1 MYSHPKNYKTIW
13 SHVDF
18 MSSAKWKTCI
28 STLVLSFLVTTDVG
42 LVNLLE
48 DMNCEIHKKLL
59 VSLYDL
65 LDIMHLL

>member
-1 MYSHPKNYKTIW
+1 
-13 SHVDF
+13 

-28 STLVLSFLVTTDVG
+28 STLVLSFLVTTDAG

-48 DMNCEIHKKLL
+48 DMKCEIHKKLL

>member
-1 MYSHPKNYKTIW
+1 
-13 SHVDF
+13 